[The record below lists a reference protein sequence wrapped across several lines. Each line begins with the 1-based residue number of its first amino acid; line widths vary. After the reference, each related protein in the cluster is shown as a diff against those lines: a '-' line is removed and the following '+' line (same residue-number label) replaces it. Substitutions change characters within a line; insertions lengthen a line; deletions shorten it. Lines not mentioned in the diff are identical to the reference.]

1 VIRVCYFSIVF
12 AWLTGCAWQP
22 GTGFATVHA
31 DGVVLRAALGAGRQ
45 DAQGRWKLSDG
56 SKVAEF
62 KAVLT
67 VKDCVLESLSESG
80 GGGGGTFDPAN
91 PPPGY
96 TLCHGGHCHRADGAL
111 IDEAQIRA
119 ELQAKAGVSTYA
131 SALTLLPAEPRWD
144 LAWKAERATTWQT
157 MQPHPYLAQVSLK
170 RASLRLT
177 QLDLQGV
184 TSTDTVPG
192 DRSWR
197 MTLPLDGVTFSAP
210 LSTTV
215 SRAGPAAYGLSASFR
230 LSDRLLDGLPW
241 QTWFAQPT
249 TADTFTITPEGE
261 VLTSLKERFLA
272 STWTVQL
279 TPKPAP

>member
-1 VIRVCYFSIVF
+1 VIRGCYVSIVL
-12 AWLTGCAWQP
+12 AGLSGCAWQP

-45 DAQGRWKLSDG
+45 DTQGRWKLSDG

-96 TLCHGGHCHRADGAL
+96 SLCHGGHCHRADGAL
-111 IDEAQIRA
+111 IDEAQIKA
-119 ELQAKAGVSTYA
+119 ELQAKAGVSTYTGV
-131 SALTLLPAEPRWD
+131 LTLLPAEPRWQ
-144 LAWKAERATTWQT
+144 LAWKADAAAPWQAL
-157 MQPHPYLAQVSLK
+157 QPHPYLAQVNLK

-177 QLDLQGV
+177 QLELQGV
-184 TSTDTVPG
+184 TSTDAVPG
-192 DRSWR
+192 DRPWR
-197 MTLPLDGVTFSAP
+197 MTLPLDGITFSVP

-215 SRAGPAAYGLSASFR
+215 SRAGPAAYRLSASFR
-230 LSDRLLDGLPW
+230 LSERLLDGLPW
-241 QTWFAQPT
+241 QTWFAQPP
-249 TADTFTITPEGE
+249 TADMLTITPEGE
-261 VLTSLKERFLA
+261 VLASLKERFLA